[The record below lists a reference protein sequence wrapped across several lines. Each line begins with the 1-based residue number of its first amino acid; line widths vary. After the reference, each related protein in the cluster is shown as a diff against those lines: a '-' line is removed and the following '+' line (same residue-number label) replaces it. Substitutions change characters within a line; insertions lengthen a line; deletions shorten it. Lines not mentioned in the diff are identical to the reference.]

1 MFFLVYT
8 ALIVAEIWV
17 RNLIGLYAA
26 GELVQFE
33 QFQQVK
39 RVLEAFVARPAVAR
53 GLTIPARD

>member
-1 MFFLVYT
+1 
-8 ALIVAEIWV
+8 
-17 RNLIGLYAA
+17 
-26 GELVQFE
+26 LVQFE